1 MTQKDKY
8 LFITIIAISL
18 IIAFWFYFYFVPYVN
33 KRAEE
38 IIAVP
43 YEEVYPDSQVIPKLY
58 KETPEDFCRANPKK
72 CKGYDK

>member
-43 YEEVYPDSQVIPKLY
+43 YEEVYPDSQVIPIQQEYCEKH
-58 KETPEDFCRANPKK
+58 PKK